1 MLGFH
6 LEDSKDSLQG
16 SLTPLQPQG
25 CGFSAR
31 VTGRLVCFAGLG
43 TAHFHELHG
52 HSMEGLTQSQPD
64 RGRTLH
70 RRPAMGLR
78 GCLRVRYGRIL
89 RWDRGIH
96 QGQGVLV
103 FLQDPPQAHVLRPE
117 DQSTSAIGQ
126 LTQVPRMAKRLQHLL
141 TFTQLKGISK
151 MRRGMGPCQMPVLA
165 SAKAPDRRSPPPL
178 FFLGGGVNFW
188 SRIRTS
194 LMFGPLPPSPP
205 PSPPPLT
212 PTPSKSLVRVG
223 RAEAGLAA
231 LPAPRGRQKGER
243 AERNRR
249 RSKIARRSV

>member
-43 TAHFHELHG
+43 TAHFRELHG

-178 FFLGGGVNFW
+178 FFFLGGGELLEQNPNISHV
-188 SRIRTS
+188 RPIA
-194 LMFGPLPPSPP
+194 PI
-205 PSPPPLT
+205 
-212 PTPSKSLVRVG
+212 PTPIPTPPHPHAK
-223 RAEAGLAA
+223 
-231 LPAPRGRQKGER
+231 QKLGPSR
-243 AERNRR
+243 P
-249 RSKIARRSV
+249 S